1 MALRRTG
8 QPHEPPLYDN
18 SIIAALR
25 ALATGTANDGQQKKA
40 WDWIVYQVSGYNEL
54 SYRPTEAGGERA
66 TIFMEGRRFVGAQ
79 MLKMLQPAL
88 TSTEDETPP
97 SKKGKI

>member
-1 MALRRTG
+1 MTLPRTG
-8 QPHEPPLYDN
+8 APHEPPEHDN
-18 SIIAALR
+18 TIVAALR
-25 ALATGTANDGQQKKA
+25 AVAGGIADETQQKKA
-40 WDWIVYQVSGYNEL
+40 WDWIVYHISGYLDL
-54 SYRPTEAGGERA
+54 SYRPSEAGGERA
-66 TIFMEGRRFVGAQ
+66 TTFMEGRRFVGAQ